1 MLKTKKKQDSN
12 TKKQHTCNNARK
24 PSNSCFNWA
33 KSGTTLKK
41 KIFSMLNVNIIQT

>member
-41 KIFSMLNVNIIQT
+41 KIFLMLNVNIIQT